1 MSSVVR
7 PRAVARGKKGLAAR
21 PRAPAGATR
30 APAARGSGD
39 KAARDAPTAPAQATE
54 TKDPRAATRSTRQRS
69 AIRHVIAQADRPL
82 LPTEIL
88 VEAQRTVPALGIAT
102 VYRNLKLMVDDGEL
116 CVVTLPGVT
125 PRFELAESD
134 EHVHLLCRRCSRV
147 FDIYGCP
154 GDFSRILPEGFRV
167 DDYELTLYGVCPA
180 CAPPRRRV
188 SGKEE

>member
-1 MSSVVR
+1 MSRVVR
-7 PRAVARGKKGLAAR
+7 PRAVARREKALAAR
-21 PRAPAGATR
+21 PRAPAGAAR
-30 APAARGSGD
+30 APGPGD
-39 KAARDAPTAPAQATE
+39 KPAHAAAAAQGTD

-69 AIRHVIAQADRPL
+69 AIRRVIAQADRPL

-154 GDFSRILPEGFRV
+154 GDFASILPEGFRV

-180 CAPPRRRV
+180 CAPPRRRR
-188 SGKEE
+188 SGKEK

>member
-1 MSSVVR
+1 MSRMVR
-7 PRAVARGKKGLAAR
+7 PRAVARREKAPGAR
-21 PRAPAGATR
+21 SRAPAGAARVPGSADTA
-30 APAARGSGD
+30 APAPGAD
-39 KAARDAPTAPAQATE
+39 
-54 TKDPRAATRSTRQRS
+54 TKDPRGATRSTRQRS
-69 AIRHVIAQADRPL
+69 AIRQVIAQADRPL

-88 VEAQRTVPALGIAT
+88 AEAQRAVPALGIAT

-154 GDFSRILPEGFRV
+154 GDFASILPEGFRV
-167 DDYELTLYGVCPA
+167 DDYELTLYGLCPA
-180 CAPPRRRV
+180 CTPLRRRAN
-188 SGKEE
+188 GKEK

>member
-1 MSSVVR
+1 MSR
-7 PRAVARGKKGLAAR
+7 VARRRPVAR
-21 PRAPAGATR
+21 R
-30 APAARGSGD
+30 D
-39 KAARDAPTAPAQATE
+39 KAPSAPPREAD
-54 TKDPRAATRSTRQRS
+54 TKDQRAATRSTRQRS
-69 AIRHVIAQADRPL
+69 AIRRVIGQADRPL
-82 LPTEIL
+82 MPTEIL
-88 VEAQRTVPALGIAT
+88 VEAQRIVPALGIAT

-167 DDYELTLYGVCPA
+167 DDYKLTLYGVCPA
-180 CAPPRRRV
+180 CSPPRRRV
-188 SGKEE
+188 SVEEK

>member
-1 MSSVVR
+1 MSRVVR
-7 PRAVARGKKGLAAR
+7 PRAVARREKAPAAR
-21 PRAPAGATR
+21 PRAPAEAAR
-30 APAARGSGD
+30 APGPKSAHGAS
-39 KAARDAPTAPAQATE
+39 APGTD
-54 TKDPRAATRSTRQRS
+54 TKDPRGATRSTRQRS
-69 AIRHVIAQADRPL
+69 AIRRVIAQADRPL

-154 GDFSRILPEGFRV
+154 GDFASLLPEGFRV

-180 CAPPRRRV
+180 CAPLRRRT
-188 SGKEE
+188 SSKEK